1 MHDNLWNKALQ
12 ENPEPERLYPV
23 LAVGFGDLQV
33 RSNAQKTEASRQ
45 LSKAAELSKKLAD
58 LHQKHD
64 LSNAVRAHSAMMMQ
78 NHSGTGGD
86 VNECSVC
93 GHFQV
98 RNVSWTETG
107 QTAITLRECCKLLHG

>member
-1 MHDNLWNKALQ
+1 
-12 ENPEPERLYPV
+12 
-23 LAVGFGDLQV
+23 
-33 RSNAQKTEASRQ
+33 
-45 LSKAAELSKKLAD
+45 
-58 LHQKHD
+58 
-64 LSNAVRAHSAMMMQ
+64 MMMQ

-86 VNECSVC
+86 VYECSVC

>member
-1 MHDNLWNKALQ
+1 
-12 ENPEPERLYPV
+12 
-23 LAVGFGDLQV
+23 
-33 RSNAQKTEASRQ
+33 
-45 LSKAAELSKKLAD
+45 
-58 LHQKHD
+58 
-64 LSNAVRAHSAMMMQ
+64 MQ

-107 QTAITLRECCKLLHG
+107 QTAITLRECCKLLHGKIYTHVSGINIIAYSRSFVHGLASLGSEAPPPSCAYAQPLETSNLSGGCIGEIPSRL